1 MLLWGLLFGLVV
13 WVTATLLFMV
23 PLYVAGRRGRNAPV

>member
-13 WVTATLLFMV
+13 WALVTLLFMV
-23 PLYVAGRRGRNAPV
+23 PLYVSGRRERNAPV